1 MKYLKIFFS
10 FTVAFLLCALVSTNV
25 SAKEID
31 EEVTTQ
37 ATASTDE
44 SWKMILDHLDID
56 IEYLEPNKYLGL
68 YWDSFANGKST
79 DGYLYLC
86 WISQYYTNTSNTILQ
101 FKESGSTYSLYSNT
115 TQMNNK
121 EGNWLSSLY
130 KQYPNYNLTLY
141 MTPIGG
147 IKDGQ
152 NFGIRLKRT
161 YNFTNIKYGYE
172 GTNKAIG
179 QISESITFDLGMEPE
194 NNGKNSM
201 QLCTHGYEIIKDCEV
216 QSYFDLIKYGGYGH
230 FAYFNTT
237 LKIDKI
243 YRVDV
248 AYKVL
253 NDDKPWYQFFLPND
267 EHQITKSLTTKR
279 ISGGIFGLFQFQG
292 FKEGSYQ
299 STKSSAI
306 NYKYRLHLN
315 YDDEAWNIF
324 VGKEYYEADYRRVSE
339 FQIIRMN
346 YVIDG
351 KTYDVPIKMDTIEG
365 DTLFILDPDLI
376 LDTDSP
382 YYDLKKL
389 IDDFFR
395 KAKDKLNNYK
405 IILIIIASTVGGIFL
420 IALIIRFIKIIKAI
434 IGPNEKERKD
444 DDSWKKS

>member
-1 MKYLKIFFS
+1 MNNMKYLKIFFS

-25 SAKEID
+25 SAEEID

-68 YWDSFANGKST
+68 YWDSFVNGKST

-121 EGNWLSSLY
+121 QGNWLSSLY

-179 QISESITFDLGMEPE
+179 QISESIKGA
-194 NNGKNSM
+194 
-201 QLCTHGYEIIKDCEV
+201 V
-216 QSYFDLIKYGGYGH
+216 
-230 FAYFNTT
+230 
-237 LKIDKI
+237 
-243 YRVDV
+243 
-248 AYKVL
+248 
-253 NDDKPWYQFFLPND
+253 
-267 EHQITKSLTTKR
+267 
-279 ISGGIFGLFQFQG
+279 
-292 FKEGSYQ
+292 
-299 STKSSAI
+299 
-306 NYKYRLHLN
+306 
-315 YDDEAWNIF
+315 
-324 VGKEYYEADYRRVSE
+324 
-339 FQIIRMN
+339 N
-346 YVIDG
+346 YVRSKCSGIWTRG
-351 KTYDVPIKMDTIEG
+351 RR
-365 DTLFILDPDLI
+365 
-376 LDTDSP
+376 
-382 YYDLKKL
+382 
-389 IDDFFR
+389 FR
-395 KAKDKLNNYK
+395 L
-405 IILIIIASTVGGIFL
+405 
-420 IALIIRFIKIIKAI
+420 
-434 IGPNEKERKD
+434 
-444 DDSWKKS
+444 